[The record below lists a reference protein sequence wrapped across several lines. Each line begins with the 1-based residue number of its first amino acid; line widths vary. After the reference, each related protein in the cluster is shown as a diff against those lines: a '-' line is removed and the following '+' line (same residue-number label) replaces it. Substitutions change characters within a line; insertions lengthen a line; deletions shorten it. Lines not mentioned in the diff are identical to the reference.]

1 MSSGHKTMTAFLTL
15 IGALVIVITGLC
27 THWPW
32 WAWPAA
38 FGALLAVAGG
48 ALVGVRRRRPL
59 IPREF
64 VLEPDLPIPPV
75 ERWEKV
81 VRDVALPSL
90 SPDYDF
96 LVTALV
102 RWVPVDVPHGSPEVS
117 SAGLAVDAVLSRARV
132 ITAEQPPQRAS
143 LVQHQ
148 LSGELATMLPDP
160 SGRVL
165 AMAENLVVTL
175 SDADRERLEKLAG
188 VRKDEAVWEHER
200 KWEQSKRAYLGKDVL
215 TSTGSAVVWWLAK
228 NNDRVDK
235 AVADIGLLARLTAV
249 ANDEPVPERLQGFL
263 ADTDRRDET
272 PQAARAAEPPTDGG
286 AAESFS
292 AVLAKLVDDLD
303 EDDPRWLLFARR
315 VADDAMAAGM
325 PGAETLAGLADDLER
340 DLQDPWVAGDQPGE
354 DADLADGEGPGR
366 PERPSGE
373 GGGLDD
379 ERW

>member
-27 THWPW
+27 VRWPW

-38 FGALLAVAGG
+38 LGALLAVAGA

-64 VLEPDLPIPPV
+64 ALEPDLPIPPV

-81 VRDVALPSL
+81 VRNVALPSL
-90 SPDYDF
+90 SPNYDF

-102 RWVPVDVPHGSPEVS
+102 RWVPVDVPHGAPEVS
-117 SAGLAVDAVLSRARV
+117 SAGLAVDAVLSRARAV
-132 ITAEQPPQRAS
+132 TAGQPPERSS

-175 SDADRERLEKLAG
+175 SDADRERLEKLAT

-200 KWEQSKRAYLGKDVL
+200 KWEQSKRAYLGEDVL

-228 NNDRVDK
+228 NDDKVDK
-235 AVADIGLLARLTAV
+235 AVADIGLLAQLTAV
-249 ANDEPVPERLQGFL
+249 ANDEPVPERLHGFL
-263 ADTDRRDET
+263 ADAPKKEGDAGAFVD
-272 PQAARAAEPPTDGG
+272 AG
-286 AAESFS
+286 AAGEDAEETF
-292 AVLAKLVDDLD
+292 ADRFTRLMQDAGLD

-315 VADDAMAAGM
+315 VADDAMATGV
-325 PGAETLAGLADDLER
+325 PGAQTLADLADDLER
-340 DLQDPWVAGDQPGE
+340 GFQERTPGE
-354 DADLADGEGPGR
+354 DPPKEGDDGNPGTGPSSDGPFDDGGYDDGR
-366 PERPSGE
+366 
-373 GGGLDD
+373 
-379 ERW
+379 W